1 MKILN
6 LLFALFFVSS
16 VNAAEALS
24 MSELLKQV
32 QKGHSLDQ
40 QINESRYRRFV
51 NNQNEQ
57 QTLLEQIYKQRQEAE
72 YLSQVKEQQFENN
85 EMDISALEKRLNDRL
100 GSLKELFGVLQ
111 AVASDAQGEFY
122 TSLTQIHYPNRGDSL
137 SAFASKMEQTE
148 ELPTIEEIEQLW
160 FELHRE
166 IVESGRVSR
175 SSQVVLTAQ
184 GEEINTDV
192 YRIGA
197 FNLIANGGYLQRIPE
212 TGQLVE
218 LERQPSSRYLAGA
231 KSLAELEQGSSEQ
244 QSRPLIAMT
253 VDPIRGQ
260 LLSLLGTAPNM
271 IERAQ
276 QGGAIGYIIIGLGIV
291 VILLALARLL
301 MLSLEEQR
309 IERQMLSP
317 NEPKDNPLGR
327 VLSAYLS
334 LKSADIDT
342 LELKMSEAV
351 SREVP
356 RINRWLSFLK
366 ISAAVAPLLGLLGTV
381 TGMIITFQAI
391 TLFGAGDPKLMAG
404 GISQALVT
412 TVLGLIVAIP
422 SLLLHNL
429 VQGKAT
435 KLTEILEQEA
445 ISIVAAEAEAKQ

>member
-16 VNAAEALS
+16 LNAAEALS

-40 QINESRYRRFV
+40 QINESRYQRFV